1 MLSLY
6 FTHFWIEVLMSRY
19 SIRNTSNQGRG
30 EVLKIVVIRLGLAIL
45 LIRFEIPDVDIEV
58 PLNQ

>member
-1 MLSLY
+1 
-6 FTHFWIEVLMSRY
+6 MSRY

-30 EVLKIVVIRLGLAIL
+30 EILKIVVIRPGLAIL

-58 PLNQ
+58 PLN